1 MARSLHGYRIRS
13 KGDIKNSVWFTIT
26 NQPGLGAAHN
36 VDNGK
41 LKSAAGV
48 SLDPETI
55 MIGGFRFGSVQK
67 RVPGSEKI
75 SNDALQ
81 QQGPDTSQQEEIPVK
96 ESNSHAD
103 LGPNMQ
109 KDGTASTT
117 DQYKILSAK
126 DRMFA
131 PQAAA
136 HQYRPRNSGGSR
148 IRSVAPGTKPKL
160 RWCPTGLIH
169 TQKRRVQRL
178 RALEIREELAKK
190 KRGKWFNQDKPM
202 VPSNMTWKE

>member
-1 MARSLHGYRIRS
+1 MPRHSADGKVHIGGQKFAWVPVRS
-13 KGDIKNSVWFTIT
+13 KGDVKNSVEHDECRSGCAIT

-48 SLDPETI
+48 APDPETI

-81 QQGPDTSQQEEIPVK
+81 QQGLDTSQQKEIPAK

-117 DQYKILSAK
+117 DQYIIFSAK

-136 HQYRPRNSGGSR
+136 HQYRR
-148 IRSVAPGTKPKL
+148 GT
-160 RWCPTGLIH
+160 RG
-169 TQKRRVQRL
+169 
-178 RALEIREELAKK
+178 AAEL
-190 KRGKWFNQDKPM
+190 GQWH
-202 VPSNMTWKE
+202 